1 MKKVLSMITS
11 AICMVAV
18 VIFSSCQKEEGH
30 TQDKDHG
37 DLLEITSFETSSF
50 TISLFNEHGKLQ
62 TGYNPLSIQIRN
74 ENNEVIIPDDFWL
87 RPFMH
92 MGHHGHGAPFS
103 TFSAQDGS
111 PDYHAGFAIFQMP
124 SHGDDGSWELEMG
137 FSYQGVDYEL
147 TGGVEVLEADDR
159 LVESFQDESQRSYVL
174 ALKEPAK
181 AKVGLQDVSA
191 LLFRQDESGS
201 FIPVDHYLIDHDP
214 RMPTMDNHGSPNN
227 QPMAFDEQ
235 GLYKG
240 QLSLTMTGLWRLN
253 LQVFDENNKLIKG
266 NPVDEEN
273 PKSSIYFEISF

>member
-1 MKKVLSMITS
+1 MKKVLSTITS

-18 VIFSSCQKEEGH
+18 VVFASCQKEENH
-30 TQDKDHG
+30 SQDKDRG

-50 TISLFNEHGKLQ
+50 TISLFNELGKLQ

-74 ENNEVIIPDDFWL
+74 ENNEVVIPDDFWL
-87 RPFMH
+87 RPFMQ

-111 PDYHAGFAIFQMP
+111 SNYHAGFVVFQMP

-137 FSYQGVDYEL
+137 FTYQGVDYEL
-147 TGGVEVLEADDR
+147 TGGVEVLETDDR
-159 LVESFQDESQRSYVL
+159 LVVSFQDDNQRSYVL
-174 ALKEPAK
+174 ALKEPTS

-191 LLFRQDESGS
+191 LLFRQDESGA

-253 LQVFDENNKLIKG
+253 LKVFDENNKLIKG
-266 NPVDEEN
+266 NTVDEEN